1 MGVVA
6 LTGLK
11 KFCELGIALYI
22 CDTELRMLK
31 RKVMSS
37 RLEWMPRKTLVKNKN
52 QRLELNSKVLA

>member
-31 RKVMSS
+31 QESYEFQARVD
-37 RLEWMPRKTLVKNKN
+37 
-52 QRLELNSKVLA
+52 A

>member
-11 KFCELGIALYI
+11 KFWEPGIALYI

-31 RKVMSS
+31 
-37 RLEWMPRKTLVKNKN
+37 
-52 QRLELNSKVLA
+52 Q